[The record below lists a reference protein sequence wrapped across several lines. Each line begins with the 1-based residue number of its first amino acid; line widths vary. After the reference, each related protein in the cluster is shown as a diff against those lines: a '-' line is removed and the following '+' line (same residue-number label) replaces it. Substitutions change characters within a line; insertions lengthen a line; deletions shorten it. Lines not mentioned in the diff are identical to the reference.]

1 MAEEKPMTVKERMA
15 ALARASG
22 QSSAAPAPVPRAS
35 GAATGPSVAERLA
48 KMRAGPADAP
58 TGDAPRLVRT
68 LTPHPGA
75 PTVVTSMPGGAGD
88 SSKSGGSSSVADR
101 IASLSGSGSGKPSIL
116 PPSPSGR
123 PAGSS
128 VSPAAGKTSQ
138 HGEGEVS
145 APAEAPAASKLS
157 PGLAARLNAMR
168 SSTDYVPEGE
178 EGEEEEETPPPPPAL
193 ATSGSSSSFSK
204 VSPGLAAR
212 MGKAFPIPMPGG
224 EQPC

>member
-58 TGDAPRLVRT
+58 TGEAPRLVRT

-88 SSKSGGSSSVADR
+88 SSKSGGASSVADR
-101 IASLSGSGSGKPSIL
+101 IASLSGSGSGKSSVL

-128 VSPAAGKTSQ
+128 ASPAAGKTSVR
-138 HGEGEVS
+138 GEKS
-145 APAEAPAASKLS
+145 DRMLPPRPSFRPDLQPA
-157 PGLAARLNAMR
+157 
-168 SSTDYVPEGE
+168 
-178 EGEEEEETPPPPPAL
+178 
-193 ATSGSSSSFSK
+193 
-204 VSPGLAAR
+204 
-212 MGKAFPIPMPGG
+212 
-224 EQPC
+224 